1 VKPRKPSPTI
11 YDVAHA
17 TNLSITTVSR
27 VLNNPEKVSKATRE
41 KVMAAIEELGFIPK
55 AEARARSLKS
65 AGRIGVIT
73 PFFTAPSFV
82 QRLRGI
88 ASTLSP
94 TNYELVIY
102 TVDSGYRLDDYLDTL
117 PLVGNLSGV
126 ILISLQLSEEQS
138 QRLLDSGIPAV
149 LIEFPQS
156 DFSTVEINDVQGGS
170 LAAEYLV
177 SKGHQLI
184 AFMGDTDIP
193 EYGIHPI
200 SLRLVGFR
208 QGLEKH
214 KIALEHVF
222 LTPYSHED
230 ARKAAEKLLQQP
242 NPPTAIFAATDLQA
256 IGVIRAARELGM
268 RIPQDLAVL
277 GFDDL
282 DIAEYV
288 GLSTI
293 RQPLD
298 ESGRVAIELLMA
310 RLNNPERPIQH
321 VRLPLTVIQ
330 RQTA

>member
-1 VKPRKPSPTI
+1 MKPRIHPPTI
-11 YDVAHA
+11 YDVANA
-17 TNLSITTVSR
+17 TKLSITTISR
-27 VLNNPEKVSKATRE
+27 VLNTPDKVSEATRE
-41 KVMAAIEELGFIPK
+41 KVMLAINELGFVPK
-55 AEARARSLKS
+55 AEARARSLKN
-65 AGRIGVIT
+65 AGRIGVLT

-88 ASTLSP
+88 ASALS
-94 TNYELVIY
+94 TMNFELVIY
-102 TVDSGYRLDDYLDTL
+102 PVDSASRLKNYVDTL
-117 PLVGNLSGV
+117 PLVGNLSGL
-126 ILISLQLSEEQS
+126 ILISLQLSSDQCR
-138 QRLLDSGIPAV
+138 RLHESSIPIV
-149 LIEFPQS
+149 LIEYPEA
-156 DFSTVEINDVQGGS
+156 DFSTVEIDDIYGGR

-177 SKGHQLI
+177 NKGHRQI

-208 QGLEKH
+208 QGLENRDISLKDV
-214 KIALEHVF
+214 I

-230 ARKAAEKLLQQP
+230 ARKNAEKLLKQP

-256 IGVIRAARELGM
+256 IGIIRAAREIGM
-268 RIPQDLAVL
+268 RVPQDLAVL

-298 ESGRVAIELLMA
+298 ESGRVAVELLTA
-310 RLNNPERPIQH
+310 RLTMPERPVQH
-321 VRLPLTVIQ
+321 VRLPLSVIQ
-330 RQTA
+330 RNTA